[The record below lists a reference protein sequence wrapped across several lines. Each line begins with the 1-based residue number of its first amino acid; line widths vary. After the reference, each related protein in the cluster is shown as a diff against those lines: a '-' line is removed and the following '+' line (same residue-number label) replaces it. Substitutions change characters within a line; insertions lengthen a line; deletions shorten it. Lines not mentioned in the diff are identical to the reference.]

1 MTNTDTIYHIVKKNV
16 DGAYLLDKRN
26 TALLSTCD
34 FSLAESSFNDLILT
48 KSKNEVYTFFSEVR
62 GKRYLQIILER

>member
-1 MTNTDTIYHIVKKNV
+1 MTSTDTVYHIVKKNV

-26 TALLSTCD
+26 TVLLSTYD
-34 FSLAESSFNDLILT
+34 FNLAESSFNDLILH

>member
-1 MTNTDTIYHIVKKNV
+1 MTDTDTVYHIVKKNV

-26 TALLSTCD
+26 TALLSTHD
-34 FSLAESSFNDLILT
+34 FSLAESSFNDLTLH
-48 KSKNEVYTFFSEVR
+48 KSKNEVYTLFSEVL

>member
-1 MTNTDTIYHIVKKNV
+1 MTDIIYHIVKKNV

-26 TALLSTCD
+26 TVLLSTYD
-34 FSLAESSFNDLILT
+34 LSLAESSFNDLLLH
-48 KSKNEVYTFFSEVR
+48 KSNNEVYTFFSEVS